1 MWQNRSRSRAAR
13 FTGPWRLPIL
23 AIHTAVNPARL
34 ERLMARRESERNRNY
49 TMPQRL
55 IKNDDYRAFIQ
66 DIKQRIQTSQI
77 KAAVA
82 VNQELLLLYWD
93 LAERIVAKQRQ
104 SAWGEGFLLQMSRD
118 LQAEFPGMKG
128 FSKRN
133 LELMRQWYQFW
144 SVEST
149 IARQLVSQIPWGH
162 NLIIISKIKNA
173 EEALF
178 YTQKTIQNNWSR
190 AVLTHQIES
199 ALYQREGR
207 AVTNFQAAL
216 PSPYSDLARQTLK
229 DPYNFDFLML
239 REEHDEQELQNAL
252 ITHITRFLL
261 ELGAGF
267 SYLGQQYRLEVG
279 GDEFFIDLLFY
290 HVRLHSY
297 VVVEL
302 KTVKFK
308 PEFAGKLNFYISA
321 VDGVLKT
328 DHDNPTIGILICKSK
343 NDTVVEYALRDVHK
357 PIGVSEYTIT
367 QHLPDELKSSL
378 PSIEEIEAELR

>member
-1 MWQNRSRSRAAR
+1 
-13 FTGPWRLPIL
+13 
-23 AIHTAVNPARL
+23 
-34 ERLMARRESERNRNY
+34 
-49 TMPQRL
+49 MPQRL